1 MLKKTITFV
10 DYNGVERTEDH
21 YFNLT
26 RAELLELET
35 GTTGGLGEMITKII
49 QAKDVP
55 TIMKTFKTIILKA
68 YGKKSDD
75 GRRFIKSE
83 ELATEFTQTEAFSQ
97 LYMELINDSD
107 KAAKFINQI
116 VPKEIAD
123 KMNEQAAIAKA

>member
-35 GTTGGLGEMITKII
+35 GTTGGLGEMINKIV

-55 TIMKTFKTIILKA
+55 TIMRTFKTIILKA

-116 VPKEIAD
+116 VPKEIAE
-123 KMNEQAAIAKA
+123 KMNEQAALAKA